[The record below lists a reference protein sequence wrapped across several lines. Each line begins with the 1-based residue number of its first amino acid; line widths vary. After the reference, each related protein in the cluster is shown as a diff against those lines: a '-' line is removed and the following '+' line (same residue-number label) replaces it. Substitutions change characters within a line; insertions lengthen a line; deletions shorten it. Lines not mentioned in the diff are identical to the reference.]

1 MGQISNARELAKKG
15 SGYSRSLRIPFEND
29 LKGPGP
35 QRGRLLATFQEV
47 RLGPL
52 PSFSISAGLV
62 SNRSAVWKLRSALDS
77 GPHSPSGENWICWW
91 TMSLCHNQRSRR
103 RWVGRLCPR
112 AQAIEIRNGKCLCK
126 VKERNNISPAFDALA
141 DPPKRA
147 GSDLESGGE
156 YAEGISI
163 YPLVPTG
170 TSGFPDSSSLI
181 PKRRAPERCS

>member
-1 MGQISNARELAKKG
+1 MKRKGTCKEG
-15 SGYSRSLRIPFEND
+15 SGYSRSLHIPFEND
-29 LKGPGP
+29 LKGPDP
-35 QRGRLLATFQEV
+35 RGRLLATFQEV

-62 SNRSAVWKLRSALDS
+62 SNRSVGWKLRSALDLR
-77 GPHSPSGENWICWW
+77 PHSPSGENWICWW
-91 TMSLCHNQRSRR
+91 MMSLLCHYQRSRR

-112 AQAIEIRNGKCLCK
+112 AQAIEIRKGKCLCED
-126 VKERNNISPAFDALA
+126 KERNNISPAFDALA

-147 GSDLESGGE
+147 GSDLESGWA

-170 TSGFPDSSSLI
+170 TSGSPIL
-181 PKRRAPERCS
+181 PR